1 MHLTIASD
9 LCGQKLP
16 NQTSGCPLFVCH
28 GAKFYYF
35 ASEQSMWQAA
45 IFRMT
50 GDSLKVI
57 CLLRHCSYMPY
68 FQEAKW

>member
-16 NQTSGCPLFVCH
+16 NQTSGHPLFICH
-28 GAKFYYF
+28 GVNFYYF
-35 ASEQSMWQAA
+35 APDRDMWQVA
-45 IFRMT
+45 IIRMT

-57 CLLRHCSYMPY
+57 YLLHICLTFRRWNGS
-68 FQEAKW
+68 